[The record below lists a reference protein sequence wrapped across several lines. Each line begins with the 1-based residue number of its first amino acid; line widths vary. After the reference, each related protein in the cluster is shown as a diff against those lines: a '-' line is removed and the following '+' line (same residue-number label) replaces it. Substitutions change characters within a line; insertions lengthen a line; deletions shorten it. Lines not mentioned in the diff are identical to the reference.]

1 MEDSLTTL
9 LDAQKTNRSS
19 KDNEKGFKEKVQ
31 QEEKAL
37 DARKE
42 ETQEKENAIKMIG
55 ENVKNM
61 LTAFEGSSLASM
73 ATQKH

>member
-1 MEDSLTTL
+1 LEDSLTTL

-55 ENVKNM
+55 ESVKTM
-61 LTAFEGSSLASM
+61 LCAFENSSLASM